1 MEQNVCY
8 LPDARNTKKAISVL
22 LQALTETLDYP
33 EATLTVAAVV
43 PLLTVILELSGKLE
57 ERMSMLSQ
65 RLAICETA
73 LSSSSSGGL
82 IPSKSAS
89 CAGLSQ

>member
-1 MEQNVCY
+1 MMERNIDDFHV
-8 LPDARNTKKAISVL
+8 PSNTKKAISIL
-22 LQALTETLDYP
+22 LDGLTETLDYP

-43 PLLTVILELSGKLE
+43 PLLTLMLELSGKLE

-65 RLAICETA
+65 RLAICEIA
-73 LSSSSSGGL
+73 LSSSGGL

-89 CAGLSQ
+89 CEGLS

>member
-1 MEQNVCY
+1 MMERNIDDFHV
-8 LPDARNTKKAISVL
+8 PSNTKKAISIL
-22 LQALTETLDYP
+22 LDGLTETLDYP

-43 PLLTVILELSGKLE
+43 PLFRVILELSGKLE

-65 RLAICETA
+65 RLAICEIA
-73 LSSSSSGGL
+73 LSSSGGL

-89 CAGLSQ
+89 CEGLS

>member
-1 MEQNVCY
+1 MQQSTG
-8 LPDARNTKKAISVL
+8 DFHIASNTKKAISVL
-22 LQALTETLDYP
+22 LDGLTETLDYP

-43 PLLTVILELSGKLE
+43 PLFRVILELSGKLE

-73 LSSSSSGGL
+73 LSSSGGL

-89 CAGLSQ
+89 CERLS

>member
-8 LPDARNTKKAISVL
+8 FPDAQNTKKAISVL

-33 EATLTVAAVV
+33 EATLTVATVA
-43 PLLTVILELSGKLE
+43 PLFTVILELSGKLE
-57 ERMSMLSQ
+57 EEMFRLSQ

-73 LSSSSSGGL
+73 LSSSGGL
-82 IPSKSAS
+82 NRSKSAKS
-89 CAGLSQ
+89 EGLS